1 MPKLVYKL
9 IGMLVSVLGGM
20 VAGALFKKV
29 WKIAAGEDDAPTATD
44 ARRGWREVLVAA
56 ALQGAIF
63 AVVKAALDRGTAEG
77 ISKLTGVWPGEGA
90 GPGEGALAMTAG
102 AGTSEQTTSP
112 DPGAAGWRNTLKQT
126 GKRFVRD
133 RCSMTAGSLAYHWFL
148 ALFPALIALLGLAS
162 LVHLGSG
169 TVNHLV
175 NGLNKALPPGAS
187 TVFTQAVHSATSRS
201 AHASLTALILGVVIA
216 LWSASGGMAALETG
230 LDIAYDVPVDRK
242 FVAKRLRA
250 FMLMAAT
257 VVLGGIAAALI
268 VFGASMGSG
277 IDGHIGI
284 SGAAFTIAWTVVRW
298 VVTLIVISLLFS
310 VYYYAGPN
318 RESPRW
324 QWVSPGGIAG
334 TVIFLLASLGFSF
347 YVAKFGSYGKTYGAF
362 AGVVILIFWLY
373 LAGLAVLLGGE
384 LNAEYDRQKA
394 AQAGLLALGPV
405 FGGLVFGGRG
415 DGRGEQRPD
424 HRHQVVEEFLPGELR
439 EDAGAGDA
447 AAERDADEQRGE
459 QAGVHLGARAEHLT
473 EGRRHL
479 ALHRRVQRHRH
490 RLARRRTADQ
500 GDHRVLAIAR
510 GLGLRDER
518 GGHSFR
524 ERGQFPGHDVRGGA
538 WSGQRLDEKLLLGAE
553 MAHDQ
558 AVRDAGPARD
568 FADGRARVAAFGEHR
583 PRCLEDRCPRR
594 LRVPAAPGRR
604 AVWLALHTPK
614 YTSGH

>member
-1 MPKLVYKL
+1 MEVAMIKLVYKL
-9 IGMLVSVLGGM
+9 VGMLVSVLGGI
-20 VAGALFKKV
+20 VAGALFKKL

-90 GPGEGALAMTAG
+90 EPAEPAERALAMTATSRGAQAG
-102 AGTSEQTTSP
+102 AGTSGQTTSP
-112 DPGAAGWRNTLKQT
+112 DPGETGWRNTWRNTWRNIWCSTVKQT

-187 TVFTQAVHSATSRS
+187 TVFTQAVQSATGRS

-242 FVAKRLRA
+242 FLAKRLRA
-250 FMLMAAT
+250 FLLMAAT
-257 VVLGGIAAALI
+257 VVLGGITAALI
-268 VFGASMGSG
+268 VFGASIGSG

-284 SGAAFTIAWTVVRW
+284 AGAEFTIAWTAVRW
-298 VVTLIVISLLFS
+298 VVTVIVISLLFS

-347 YVAKFGSYGKTYGAF
+347 YVAKFGSYGQTYGAF

-384 LNAEYDRQKA
+384 LNAQCDRQKA
-394 AQAGLLALGPV
+394 A
-405 FGGLVFGGRG
+405 
-415 DGRGEQRPD
+415 
-424 HRHQVVEEFLPGELR
+424 R
-439 EDAGAGDA
+439 E
-447 AAERDADEQRGE
+447 
-459 QAGVHLGARAEHLT
+459 
-473 EGRRHL
+473 
-479 ALHRRVQRHRH
+479 
-490 RLARRRTADQ
+490 
-500 GDHRVLAIAR
+500 
-510 GLGLRDER
+510 
-518 GGHSFR
+518 
-524 ERGQFPGHDVRGGA
+524 
-538 WSGQRLDEKLLLGAE
+538 
-553 MAHDQ
+553 
-558 AVRDAGPARD
+558 
-568 FADGRARVAAFGEHR
+568 VAQ
-583 PRCLEDRCPRR
+583 
-594 LRVPAAPGRR
+594 
-604 AVWLALHTPK
+604 
-614 YTSGH
+614 